1 MRGVTVSGCAAVM
14 VLATTSGG
22 LACAHSASPRVRS
35 LDLPEAKPG
44 VVNADEVHGIP
55 GRQVEELL
63 EGRVAGV
70 RVVRSPDGDISLRIW
85 GPSSIYGNGEPL
97 YVLDGMPLNAA
108 PGQGL
113 SWLDPND
120 VERIEIL
127 KDVSVLAMYG
137 VRGANGVVLITT
149 RRGNRRP
156 D

>member
-1 MRGVTVSGCAAVM
+1 MRGVTVSGCAAAI
-14 VLATTSGG
+14 VLAATSGG
-22 LACAHSASPRVRS
+22 LACAHSASPRVPS
-35 LDLPEAKPG
+35 LDRPEAKPG
-44 VVNADEVHGIP
+44 VVHANEVHGTP

-97 YVLDGMPLNAA
+97 YVLDGMPVNAV

-120 VERIEIL
+120 IERIEIL
-127 KDVSVLAMYG
+127 KDVSDIALYG

-149 RRGNRRP
+149 RHGERQP